1 MMKRGVDHVFPLA
14 FAKTSEKTSD
24 KRKKSGKAEVRSRER
39 LLTSVL
45 FCTVGT
51 ILDM

>member
-1 MMKRGVDHVFPLA
+1 MMKQGVDHGFPLA
-14 FAKTSEKTSD
+14 FAKTSEKT
-24 KRKKSGKAEVRSRER
+24 SGKAEVRSRER

>member
-1 MMKRGVDHVFPLA
+1 MKRGVDHGFPLA
-14 FAKTSEKTSD
+14 FAKNKRKNKRQAEKT
-24 KRKKSGKAEVRSRER
+24 SGKAEVRSRER

>member
-1 MMKRGVDHVFPLA
+1 MVFRLHLQ
-14 FAKTSEKTSD
+14 KTSEKTSD
-24 KRKKSGKAEVRSRER
+24 KRKKTSGKAEVRSRER